1 MKRHLQWGLSVGIC
15 CLAIAPALHT
25 AWGQEPVPAPDID
38 LDPLVADLDSPE
50 FRVRQEAEGQLRNLP
65 AQRLPEL
72 EARIDPDNPEQRNRI
87 LRVAY
92 FIKDHGPQG
101 VRTLTAKALDPE
113 LSRDKRNTAFRKLA
127 TLICDGDTTAIK
139 ALANLSTR
147 TQNRGN
153 NPDAARMRME
163 QMNNMRDA
171 FKILGDAAGEDN
183 PHAITALVVAAKVP
197 TLRSY
202 APHALGQAAA
212 KGSEKALE
220 ILTQPVKF
228 GLNASSTI
236 LALQPAI
243 SQENPAAIKALQGM
257 LEKPGNGGL
266 HYMIAT
272 ALQAA
277 AAQNN
282 QGAVDALEYIVVNNT
297 SSSTLKRA
305 LDGLKLASQKGNE
318 QAATLVETWQ
328 PKLDAQLKNRGQVN
342 GRGPF
347 RIAPNI
353 RVVPNVQGPI
363 RIAPNMRLAPNIRV
377 VPKVPI
383 APKK

>member
-1 MKRHLQWGLSVGIC
+1 MKRRLQWGLSVGIC
-15 CLAIAPALHT
+15 CLAIAPTLHM
-25 AWGQEPVPAPDID
+25 AWGQESVPAPEID
-38 LDPLVADLDSPE
+38 LDALVADLDSPE
-50 FRVRQEAEGQLRNLP
+50 FRVRQEAEGHLRNLP

-92 FIKDHGPQG
+92 FIRDHGPQG

-113 LSRDKRNTAFRKLA
+113 LSSDKRNTAFRKLA
-127 TLICDGDTTAIK
+127 ELICDGDTTAIK

-183 PHAITALVVAAKVP
+183 QHAITALVVAAKVP

-342 GRGPF
+342 GRGVRF
-347 RIAPNI
+347 M
-353 RVVPNVQGPI
+353 VPNVQGPI

>member
-1 MKRHLQWGLSVGIC
+1 MNRCLKWGLAASIC
-15 CLAIAPALHT
+15 CLVNAPVLHS
-25 AWGQEPVPAPDID
+25 AWGQEPVPTPEID
-38 LDPLVADLDSPE
+38 LDPLIADLDSPE
-50 FRVRQEAEGQLRNLP
+50 FRVRQEAERQLRDLP

-72 EARIDPDNPEQRNRI
+72 EARIDPDNPEQRNRV
-87 LRVAY
+87 LRVANY
-92 FIKDHGPQG
+92 IKDHGPQG

-113 LSRDKRNTAFRKLA
+113 LSSDKRNKAFRKLA
-127 TLICDGDTTAIK
+127 KLICDGDTTAIK
-139 ALANLSTR
+139 ALSNLSTR

-153 NPDAARMRME
+153 NGDAARMRME

-171 FKILGDAAGEDN
+171 FKVLGNAASEDN
-183 PHAITALVVAAKVP
+183 HHAITALVVAAKVP

-202 APHALGQAAA
+202 APQALGQAAA

-220 ILTQPVKF
+220 ILTHPVKF

-243 SQENPAAIKALQGM
+243 SQENPAAIKALQAM

-266 HYMIAT
+266 HYIIAT

-282 QGAVDALEYIVVNNT
+282 PSAVDALGYIVENNT

-318 QAATLVETWQ
+318 KAATLVETWQ

-342 GRGPF
+342 GRGVRVVPNGQGRI

-353 RVVPNVQGPI
+353 R
-363 RIAPNMRLAPNIRV
+363 IAPKAPI